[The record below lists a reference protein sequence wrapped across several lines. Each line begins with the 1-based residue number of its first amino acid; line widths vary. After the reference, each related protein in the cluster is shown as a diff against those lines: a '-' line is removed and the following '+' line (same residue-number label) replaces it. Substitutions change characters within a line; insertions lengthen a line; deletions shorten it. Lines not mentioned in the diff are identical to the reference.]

1 MPDSAREKDIGR
13 FFEAFGGAFSGPE
26 WAGALRSR
34 LAASIFFKELEPG
47 RTILRE
53 GQTCASVPFV
63 IEGSIRLYKI
73 SESGREITLYRM
85 ESGQFCILGLDC
97 GRYLPFFPATTVAD
111 ARTFA
116 AFLPSE
122 AVRGFLADS
131 PSFRDFAL
139 AQFSSRLVEI
149 MELVEEVAFRRVDE
163 RLALHLSQEAAKSSA
178 RRVEATHRELADH
191 IGSSREV
198 VSRILKDWELRGEL
212 SISRGSIEL
221 SPGFESFL
229 KG

>member
-1 MPDSAREKDIGR
+1 MADSARERDIGS
-13 FFEAFGGAFSGPE
+13 FMEAFGPAFSGPE
-26 WAGALRSR
+26 WNGALRAR
-34 LAASIFFKELEPG
+34 LADSLSFKELEPG

-53 GQTCASVPFV
+53 GQSCASVPFV
-63 IEGSIRLYKI
+63 IEGSIRLYRI
-73 SESGREITLYRM
+73 SESGREITLYRLGR
-85 ESGQFCILGLDC
+85 GQFCILGLDC
-97 GRYLPFFPATTVAD
+97 GRFLPAFPATTVAD

-116 AFLPSE
+116 AFIPSE
-122 AVRGFLADS
+122 AVRLFLADS

-139 AQFSSRLVEI
+139 AQFSGRLVEI

-163 RLALHLSQEAAKSSA
+163 RLAQFLSQEAARSSG

-198 VSRILKDWELRGEL
+198 VSRILKDWELRGAL

-221 SPGFESFL
+221 SPGFEAAVR
-229 KG
+229 